1 MSRWLALLMLSGVAG
16 VLFGS
21 SIGAADDTQQNL
33 QELQKKL
40 NAEVLSRPFSVPDIQ
55 QVRPPT
61 VDATTHQAQPCPYRY
76 PRRHYYPFYL
86 GLGWH
91 YHDGRYP
98 YGYYDRDYR
107 HY

>member
-1 MSRWLALLMLSGVAG
+1 MSRWLALLMLSGVTG

-21 SIGAADDTQQNL
+21 SISAADDTQQNL

-55 QVRPPT
+55 QVRPQT
-61 VDATTHQAQPCPYRY
+61 TEATTRQAQPCPYRH
-76 PRRHYYPFYL
+76 PRRYSYPFHL
-86 GLGWH
+86 SLGWYYRDGH
-91 YHDGRYP
+91 YT
-98 YGYYDRDYR
+98 YGYYNRYYR